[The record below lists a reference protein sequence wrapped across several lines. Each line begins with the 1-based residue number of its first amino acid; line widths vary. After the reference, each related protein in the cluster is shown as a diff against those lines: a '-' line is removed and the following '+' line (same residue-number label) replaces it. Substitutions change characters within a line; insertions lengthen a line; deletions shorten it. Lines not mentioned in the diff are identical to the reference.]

1 MNNIEKIVDI
11 LESGQQPSRSECSF
25 FVNKVF
31 SGGVDKDVIT
41 KILRLFNNVGFDA
54 PQLSGFA
61 ESMRKVSKKVIC
73 KKNIVDN
80 SIEVLF
86 KNEDIS
92 RHLRTEETA
101 IQASKISS
109 LSSTREILL
118 PIQRF
123 FSETSNLI
131 ADGRDMGS
139 VVFPNANLKFFLDAA
154 PEVRAKRRHLEL
166 QKRGQEV
173 NMHDLINDIVERDKK
188 DRTRDLSPLIKTE
201 DSILLDSTNLDQE
214 SILNEAL
221 QHIKER
227 NIL

>member
-1 MNNIEKIVDI
+1 M
-11 LESGQQPSRSECSF
+11 
-25 FVNKVF
+25 NKVITIDGPSA
-31 SGGVDKDVIT
+31 SGKGTLAILLADKLNW
-41 KILRLFNNVGFDA
+41 KILD
-54 PQLSGFA
+54 SGALYRAFA
-61 ESMRKVSKKVIC
+61 YFSISENDQKLIEENLRKISF
-73 KKNIVDN
+73 NIVDN
-80 SIEVLF
+80 SIQVLF

-101 IQASKISS
+101 IQASKLSS

-123 FSETSNLI
+123 FWETSNLI

-188 DRTRDLSPLIKTE
+188 DRTRELSPLIKTE
-201 DSILLDSTNLDQE
+201 DSILLDSTNLNQE
-214 SILNEAL
+214 SILAEAL

>member
-1 MNNIEKIVDI
+1 M
-11 LESGQQPSRSECSF
+11 
-25 FVNKVF
+25 NKVITIDGPSA
-31 SGGVDKDVIT
+31 SGKGTLAILLADKLNW
-41 KILRLFNNVGFDA
+41 KILD
-54 PQLSGFA
+54 SGALYRAFA
-61 ESMRKVSKKVIC
+61 YFSISENDQKLIEENLRKISF
-73 KKNIVDN
+73 NIVDN
-80 SIEVLF
+80 SIQVLF

-101 IQASKISS
+101 IQASKLSS

-123 FSETSNLI
+123 FLEASNLI

-154 PEVRAKRRHLEL
+154 PEIRAKRRHLEL

-214 SILNEAL
+214 SIFSEAL
-221 QHIKER
+221 QHIKNR

>member
-1 MNNIEKIVDI
+1 M
-11 LESGQQPSRSECSF
+11 
-25 FVNKVF
+25 NKVITIDGPSA
-31 SGGVDKDVIT
+31 SGKGTLAILLADKLNW
-41 KILRLFNNVGFDA
+41 KILD
-54 PQLSGFA
+54 SGALYRAFA
-61 ESMRKVSKKVIC
+61 YFSISENDQKLIEENLRKISF
-73 KKNIVDN
+73 NIVDN
-80 SIEVLF
+80 SIQVLF

-101 IQASKISS
+101 IQASKLSS

-123 FSETSNLI
+123 FWETSNLI

-201 DSILLDSTNLDQE
+201 DSILLDSTSLDQE
-214 SILNEAL
+214 SILNKAL
-221 QHIKER
+221 QYIKDR

>member
-1 MNNIEKIVDI
+1 M
-11 LESGQQPSRSECSF
+11 
-25 FVNKVF
+25 NKVITIDGPSA
-31 SGGVDKDVIT
+31 SGKGTLAILLADKLNW
-41 KILRLFNNVGFDA
+41 KILD
-54 PQLSGFA
+54 SGALYRAFA
-61 ESMRKVSKKVIC
+61 YFSISENDQKLIEENLRKISF
-73 KKNIVDN
+73 NIVNN
-80 SIEVLF
+80 SIQVLF

-92 RHLRTEETA
+92 RYLRTEETA

-123 FSETSNLI
+123 FLETSNLI

-139 VVFPNANLKFFLDAA
+139 VVFPDANLKFFLDAA

-214 SILNEAL
+214 SILSEAL

>member
-1 MNNIEKIVDI
+1 
-11 LESGQQPSRSECSF
+11 
-25 FVNKVF
+25 
-31 SGGVDKDVIT
+31 
-41 KILRLFNNVGFDA
+41 
-54 PQLSGFA
+54 
-61 ESMRKVSKKVIC
+61 
-73 KKNIVDN
+73 
-80 SIEVLF
+80 
-86 KNEDIS
+86 
-92 RHLRTEETA
+92 
-101 IQASKISS
+101 
-109 LSSTREILL
+109 
-118 PIQRF
+118 
-123 FSETSNLI
+123 
-131 ADGRDMGS
+131 MGS

-154 PEVRAKRRHLEL
+154 PEVRAKRRYLEL

>member
-1 MNNIEKIVDI
+1 MNKVITIDGPSASGKGTLAILLAERLNWKILDSGALYRAFAYFSISENDERLIEKNLRKI
-11 LESGQQPSRSECSF
+11 SF
-25 FVNKVF
+25 
-31 SGGVDKDVIT
+31 
-41 KILRLFNNVGFDA
+41 
-54 PQLSGFA
+54 
-61 ESMRKVSKKVIC
+61 
-73 KKNIVDN
+73 NIVDN
-80 SIEVLF
+80 SIQVLF
-86 KNEDIS
+86 EDEDIS
-92 RHLRTEETA
+92 RHLRTEETD
-101 IQASKISS
+101 IQASKIIS

-173 NMHDLINDIVERDKK
+173 NIHDLINDIVERDKK

-214 SILNEAL
+214 SILIEAL

>member
-1 MNNIEKIVDI
+1 M
-11 LESGQQPSRSECSF
+11 
-25 FVNKVF
+25 NKVITIDGPSA
-31 SGGVDKDVIT
+31 SGKGTLAILLAERLKW
-41 KILRLFNNVGFDA
+41 KILDSGALYRAFAYFSISENDQRLIEQNLRKISFNIA
-54 PQLSGFA
+54 
-61 ESMRKVSKKVIC
+61 
-73 KKNIVDN
+73 DN
-80 SIEVLF
+80 SIQVLF
-86 KNEDIS
+86 KNEDMS
-92 RHLRTEETA
+92 GHLRTEETA

-109 LSSTREILL
+109 LPSTREILL

-139 VVFPNANLKFFLDAA
+139 IVFPNANLKFFLDAA
-154 PEVRAKRRHLEL
+154 PEVRAKRRYLEL

-188 DRTRDLSPLIKTE
+188 DRTRELSPLVKTE
-201 DSILLDSTNLDQE
+201 DSILLDSTNLNQE
-214 SILNEAL
+214 SILAKAL

>member
-1 MNNIEKIVDI
+1 M
-11 LESGQQPSRSECSF
+11 
-25 FVNKVF
+25 NKVITIDGPSA
-31 SGGVDKDVIT
+31 SGKGTLAILLADKLNW
-41 KILRLFNNVGFDA
+41 KILD
-54 PQLSGFA
+54 SGALYRAFA
-61 ESMRKVSKKVIC
+61 YFSISENDQKLIEENLRKISF
-73 KKNIVDN
+73 NIVDN
-80 SIEVLF
+80 SIQVLF

-92 RHLRTEETA
+92 GHLRTEEIA

-123 FSETSNLI
+123 FLETSNLI

-188 DRTRDLSPLIKTE
+188 DRTRELSPLIKTE
-201 DSILLDSTNLDQE
+201 DSILLDSTSLDQE
-214 SILNEAL
+214 SILTEAL
-221 QHIKER
+221 KHIKKR

>member
-1 MNNIEKIVDI
+1 M
-11 LESGQQPSRSECSF
+11 
-25 FVNKVF
+25 NKVITIDGPSA
-31 SGGVDKDVIT
+31 SGKGTLAIFLAERLNW
-41 KILRLFNNVGFDA
+41 KILDSGALYRAFAYFSISENDQRLIEQNLRKISFNIA
-54 PQLSGFA
+54 
-61 ESMRKVSKKVIC
+61 
-73 KKNIVDN
+73 DN
-80 SIEVLF
+80 SIQVLF

-92 RHLRTEETA
+92 GHLRTEETA

-109 LSSTREILL
+109 LPSTREILL

-154 PEVRAKRRHLEL
+154 PEVRAKRRYLEL

-214 SILNEAL
+214 SILTEAL

>member
-1 MNNIEKIVDI
+1 M
-11 LESGQQPSRSECSF
+11 
-25 FVNKVF
+25 NKVITIDGPSA
-31 SGGVDKDVIT
+31 SGKGTLAILLAERLNW
-41 KILRLFNNVGFDA
+41 KILDSGALYRAFAYFSISENNVTLIE
-54 PQLSGFA
+54 QNL
-61 ESMRKVSKKVIC
+61 RKISF
-73 KKNIVDN
+73 NILDN
-80 SIEVLF
+80 SIQVLF

-123 FSETSNLI
+123 FLETSNLI

-173 NMHDLINDIVERDKK
+173 NMHDLISDIVERDKK

-214 SILNEAL
+214 SILTKAL
-221 QHIKER
+221 RHIKER

>member
-1 MNNIEKIVDI
+1 M
-11 LESGQQPSRSECSF
+11 
-25 FVNKVF
+25 NKVITIDGPSA
-31 SGGVDKDVIT
+31 SGKGTLAILLAERLNW
-41 KILRLFNNVGFDA
+41 KILDSGALYRAFAYFSISENDERLIEQN
-54 PQLSGFA
+54 L
-61 ESMRKVSKKVIC
+61 RKISF
-73 KKNIVDN
+73 NIVDN
-80 SIEVLF
+80 SIQVLF
-86 KNEDIS
+86 ENKDIS
-92 RHLRTEETA
+92 KHLRTEETA

-109 LSSTREILL
+109 LPSTREILL

-123 FSETSNLI
+123 FSANSSLI

-139 VVFPNANLKFFLDAA
+139 VVFPNADLKFFLDAA

-188 DRTRDLSPLIKTE
+188 DTTRELSPLIKTE
-201 DSILLDSTNLDQE
+201 DSVLLDSTDIDQE
-214 SILNEAL
+214 SILNVAL

>member
-1 MNNIEKIVDI
+1 M
-11 LESGQQPSRSECSF
+11 
-25 FVNKVF
+25 NKVITIDGPSA
-31 SGGVDKDVIT
+31 SGKGTLAILLAERLNW
-41 KILRLFNNVGFDA
+41 KILDSGALYRAFAYFSISENNVTLIE
-54 PQLSGFA
+54 QNL
-61 ESMRKVSKKVIC
+61 RKISF
-73 KKNIVDN
+73 NILDN
-80 SIEVLF
+80 SIQVLF

-123 FSETSNLI
+123 FLETSNLI

-214 SILNEAL
+214 SILTEAL

>member
-1 MNNIEKIVDI
+1 M
-11 LESGQQPSRSECSF
+11 
-25 FVNKVF
+25 NKVITIDGPSA
-31 SGGVDKDVIT
+31 SGKGTLAILLADRLSW
-41 KILRLFNNVGFDA
+41 KILDSGALYRAFAYFSISENDEKLIEENLRKISFNIFNN
-54 PQLSGFA
+54 
-61 ESMRKVSKKVIC
+61 
-73 KKNIVDN
+73 
-80 SIEVLF
+80 SIQVLF
-86 KNEDIS
+86 EDEDIS

-109 LSSTREILL
+109 LPATREILL

-123 FSETSNLI
+123 FSEKNNLI

-139 VVFPNANLKFFLDAA
+139 VVFPDANLKFFLDAA

-173 NMHDLINDIVERDKK
+173 NILDLINDIVERDKK
-188 DRTRDLSPLIKTE
+188 DRTRELSPLIKTE
-201 DSILLDSTNLDQE
+201 DSILLDSTNLDQK
-214 SILNEAL
+214 SILDEAL

>member
-1 MNNIEKIVDI
+1 M
-11 LESGQQPSRSECSF
+11 
-25 FVNKVF
+25 NKVITIDGPSA
-31 SGGVDKDVIT
+31 SGKGTLAILLAERLNW
-41 KILRLFNNVGFDA
+41 KILD
-54 PQLSGFA
+54 SGALYRAFA
-61 ESMRKVSKKVIC
+61 YFSTSENDQKLIEENLRKISF
-73 KKNIVDN
+73 NIVDN
-80 SIEVLF
+80 SIQVLF

-123 FSETSNLI
+123 FLETSNLI

-139 VVFPNANLKFFLDAA
+139 VVFPDANLKFFLDAA

-214 SILNEAL
+214 SILSEAL

>member
-1 MNNIEKIVDI
+1 M
-11 LESGQQPSRSECSF
+11 
-25 FVNKVF
+25 NKVITIDGPSA
-31 SGGVDKDVIT
+31 SGKGTLAILLADRLGW
-41 KILRLFNNVGFDA
+41 KILDSGALYRAFAYFSMSEDNEKLIEENLRKISFNT
-54 PQLSGFA
+54 
-61 ESMRKVSKKVIC
+61 
-73 KKNIVDN
+73 VDN
-80 SIEVLF
+80 SIQVLF
-86 KNEDIS
+86 EDEDIS
-92 RHLRTEETA
+92 RHLRTEDTA

-109 LSSTREILL
+109 LPSTREILL

-154 PEVRAKRRHLEL
+154 PEVRAKRRYLEL

-188 DRTRDLSPLIKTE
+188 DRTRELSPLVKTE
-201 DSILLDSTNLDQE
+201 DSILLDSTNLNQE
-214 SILNEAL
+214 SILAEAL

>member
-1 MNNIEKIVDI
+1 M
-11 LESGQQPSRSECSF
+11 
-25 FVNKVF
+25 NKVITIDGPSA
-31 SGGVDKDVIT
+31 SGKGTLAILLAERLNW
-41 KILRLFNNVGFDA
+41 KILDSGALYRAFAYFSISENNVRLIE
-54 PQLSGFA
+54 QNL
-61 ESMRKVSKKVIC
+61 RKISF
-73 KKNIVDN
+73 NILDN
-80 SIEVLF
+80 SIQVLF

-214 SILNEAL
+214 SILIEAL

>member
-1 MNNIEKIVDI
+1 MNKVITIDGPSASGKGTLAILLAERLNWKILDSGALYRAFAYFSISENDERLIEKNLRKI
-11 LESGQQPSRSECSF
+11 SF
-25 FVNKVF
+25 
-31 SGGVDKDVIT
+31 
-41 KILRLFNNVGFDA
+41 
-54 PQLSGFA
+54 
-61 ESMRKVSKKVIC
+61 
-73 KKNIVDN
+73 NIVDN
-80 SIEVLF
+80 TIQVLF
-86 KNEDIS
+86 ENEDIS

-101 IQASKISS
+101 TQASKISS
-109 LSSTREILL
+109 LLSTREILL

-214 SILNEAL
+214 SILTEAL

>member
-1 MNNIEKIVDI
+1 M
-11 LESGQQPSRSECSF
+11 
-25 FVNKVF
+25 NKVITIDGPSA
-31 SGGVDKDVIT
+31 SGKGTLAILLADKLNW
-41 KILRLFNNVGFDA
+41 KILD
-54 PQLSGFA
+54 SGALYRAFA
-61 ESMRKVSKKVIC
+61 YFSISVNDQKLIEENLRKISF
-73 KKNIVDN
+73 NIVDN
-80 SIEVLF
+80 SIQVLF

-101 IQASKISS
+101 IQASKLSS

-123 FSETSNLI
+123 FWETSNLV

-139 VVFPNANLKFFLDAA
+139 VVFPDANLKFFLDAA

-214 SILNEAL
+214 SILSEAL

>member
-1 MNNIEKIVDI
+1 M
-11 LESGQQPSRSECSF
+11 
-25 FVNKVF
+25 NKVITIDGPSA
-31 SGGVDKDVIT
+31 SGKGTLAILLAERLNW
-41 KILRLFNNVGFDA
+41 KILDSGALYRAFAYFSISENDQRLIEQNLRKISFNIA
-54 PQLSGFA
+54 
-61 ESMRKVSKKVIC
+61 
-73 KKNIVDN
+73 DN
-80 SIEVLF
+80 SIQVLF

-92 RHLRTEETA
+92 GHLRTEEIA

-109 LSSTREILL
+109 LPSTREILL

-154 PEVRAKRRHLEL
+154 PEVRAKRRYLEL

>member
-1 MNNIEKIVDI
+1 M
-11 LESGQQPSRSECSF
+11 
-25 FVNKVF
+25 NKVITIDGPSA
-31 SGGVDKDVIT
+31 SGKGTLAILLAERLNW
-41 KILRLFNNVGFDA
+41 KILDSGALYRAFAYFSISENDERLIEQNLRKISFNIKD
-54 PQLSGFA
+54 
-61 ESMRKVSKKVIC
+61 R
-73 KKNIVDN
+73 
-80 SIEVLF
+80 SIQVLF
-86 KNEDIS
+86 KNEDIA

-123 FSETSNLI
+123 FAETSNLI

-214 SILNEAL
+214 SILTEAL

>member
-1 MNNIEKIVDI
+1 M
-11 LESGQQPSRSECSF
+11 
-25 FVNKVF
+25 NKVITIDGPSA
-31 SGGVDKDVIT
+31 SGKGTLAILLAERLNW
-41 KILRLFNNVGFDA
+41 KILDSGALYRAFAYFSISENDQRLIEQNLRKISFN
-54 PQLSGFA
+54 
-61 ESMRKVSKKVIC
+61 IT
-73 KKNIVDN
+73 DN
-80 SIEVLF
+80 SIQVLF
-86 KNEDIS
+86 ENEDIS
-92 RHLRTEETA
+92 GHLRNEETA

-109 LSSTREILL
+109 LPSTREILL

-201 DSILLDSTNLDQE
+201 DSILLDSTDLDQE

>member
-1 MNNIEKIVDI
+1 M
-11 LESGQQPSRSECSF
+11 
-25 FVNKVF
+25 NKVITIDGPSA
-31 SGGVDKDVIT
+31 SGKGTLAILLAERLNW
-41 KILRLFNNVGFDA
+41 KILDSGALYRAFAYFSISENDQRLIEQNLRKISFNIA
-54 PQLSGFA
+54 
-61 ESMRKVSKKVIC
+61 
-73 KKNIVDN
+73 DN
-80 SIEVLF
+80 SIQVLF

-92 RHLRTEETA
+92 GHLRTEETA

-109 LSSTREILL
+109 FPSTREILL

-123 FSETSNLI
+123 FSKTSNLI

-154 PEVRAKRRHLEL
+154 PEVRAKRRYLEL

-188 DRTRDLSPLIKTE
+188 DRSRELSPLIKTE
-201 DSILLDSTNLDQE
+201 DSILLDSTNLNQE
-214 SILNEAL
+214 SILAEAL

>member
-1 MNNIEKIVDI
+1 M
-11 LESGQQPSRSECSF
+11 
-25 FVNKVF
+25 NKVITIDGPSA
-31 SGGVDKDVIT
+31 SGKGTLAILLADRLNW
-41 KILRLFNNVGFDA
+41 KILDSGALYRAFAYFSISENDQRLIEQN
-54 PQLSGFA
+54 L
-61 ESMRKVSKKVIC
+61 RKISF
-73 KKNIVDN
+73 NIVDN
-80 SIEVLF
+80 SIQVLF

-101 IQASKISS
+101 IHASKISS

-123 FSETSNLI
+123 FSETSNLV

-188 DRTRDLSPLIKTE
+188 DRTRELSPLIKTE

-214 SILNEAL
+214 SILDEAL